1 MMWWLLL
8 TRPTT
13 KPAFSSA
20 RTPGCRGWREPAAS
34 GHVGDGDRQLLGH
47 PEFREPAVEGLTE
60 VGDSLLRSLALAVS
74 AATGQRRV
82 RTPPAGFIL
91 LDGVRHVHD
100 TLHGSIVPAAFRRAG
115 AVAKTGRPQACCPHA
130 RRSRAPP
137 PGWPGR
143 LKPRLPANRGMPAGH
158 PRRATLDG

>member
-1 MMWWLLL
+1 MTSTTETTTWLPRMAG
-8 TRPTT
+8 TGGIRP
-13 KPAFSSA
+13 
-20 RTPGCRGWREPAAS
+20 RR
-34 GHVGDGDRQLLGH
+34 DGDRQLLGH
-47 PEFREPAVEGLTE
+47 LESREPAVKGLTE
-60 VGDSLLRSLALAVS
+60 VGDSLLPGLALALS

-91 LDGVRHVHD
+91 LDGGFPQGTSRRQD
-100 TLHGSIVPAAFRRAG
+100 RAPAAY
-115 AVAKTGRPQACCPHA
+115 CPHA

-143 LKPRLPANRGMPAGH
+143 LKPRLPANRGMPAGD